1 MAWPPTGTSS
11 TTRSVSGREVRR
23 ALGALR
29 RGDAAARARARHP
42 AGVASSEVGA
52 GGASVPAWLAEQ
64 AGADGFVLATDIDP
78 SWVDGVAPAGVEV
91 RRHDVAQD
99 DPAEGGFDLVHA
111 RLVLTH
117 VPDRGEALRRM
128 AAALR
133 PGGHLL
139 VEDFDID
146 LQPLACPHA
155 TGPEHARAERI
166 RAGFVALLVDRG
178 VDRRFARTLPA
189 SMRALGLTDVRAD
202 ASFPLA
208 DLRRLR
214 SRSRTSSRSETALSR
229 RATRPLRRSTR
240 TSSRS
245 AMVGSTSPC
254 HRSVSALAGGRR
266 SSAGEEHGHV
276 AVLGDSAAPDARRRS
291 AAARARRPRPLP
303 ARHSRRRRPRSSR
316 GAARSARRGCR
327 GDTAR
332 SAGRA
337 DRRSPRPRARRSPG
351 RRRRAAAAH

>member
-1 MAWPPTGTSS
+1 MATDPYLLDN
-11 TTRSVSGREVRR
+11 RERQ
-23 ALGALR
+23 
-29 RGDAAARARARHP
+29 AAARFDALSALFDEVTRRHVLALGIRP
-42 AGVASSEVGA
+42 GWRCWEVGA

-99 DPAEGGFDLVHA
+99 DPPEGGFDLVHA

-146 LQPLACPHA
+146 LQPLACPDA

-166 RAGFVALLVDRG
+166 RAGFVALLVARG

-208 DLRRLR
+208 DPATAALEIANVQQVRDGLVAQGYATAEEIDAHIAALGEARLD
-214 SRSRTSSRSETALSR
+214 LCVP
-229 RATRPLRRSTR
+229 PL
-240 TSSRS
+240 
-245 AMVGSTSPC
+245 
-254 HRSVSALAGGRR
+254 VSASGRR
-266 SSAGEEHGHV
+266 
-276 AVLGDSAAPDARRRS
+276 P
-291 AAARARRPRPLP
+291 
-303 ARHSRRRRPRSSR
+303 
-316 GAARSARRGCR
+316 
-327 GDTAR
+327 
-332 SAGRA
+332 
-337 DRRSPRPRARRSPG
+337 
-351 RRRRAAAAH
+351 

>member
-1 MAWPPTGTSS
+1 MATDPYLLDN
-11 TTRSVSGREVRR
+11 RERQ
-23 ALGALR
+23 
-29 RGDAAARARARHP
+29 AAARFDALSALFDEVTRRHVLALGIRP
-42 AGVASSEVGA
+42 GWRCWEVGA

-99 DPAEGGFDLVHA
+99 DPPEGGFDLVHA

-146 LQPLACPHA
+146 LQPLACPDG
-155 TGPEHARAERI
+155 TGPEHARASASA
-166 RAGFVALLVDRG
+166 RASSRCSSRAAWT
-178 VDRRFARTLPA
+178 RFGRTLPA

-208 DLRRLR
+208 DPATAALEIANVQQVRDGLVAQGYATAEEIDAHIAALGEARLD
-214 SRSRTSSRSETALSR
+214 LCVP
-229 RATRPLRRSTR
+229 PL
-240 TSSRS
+240 
-245 AMVGSTSPC
+245 
-254 HRSVSALAGGRR
+254 VSASGRR
-266 SSAGEEHGHV
+266 
-276 AVLGDSAAPDARRRS
+276 P
-291 AAARARRPRPLP
+291 
-303 ARHSRRRRPRSSR
+303 
-316 GAARSARRGCR
+316 
-327 GDTAR
+327 
-332 SAGRA
+332 
-337 DRRSPRPRARRSPG
+337 
-351 RRRRAAAAH
+351 